1 MSDDPNDLDRVAA
14 AFGSVVADALALDRY
29 RIGAW
34 LRERGHAD
42 LARAVEHG
50 DHVDDDQPPIPSL
63 RLVMAAR
70 DMHMQ
75 RADDAEAEVK
85 RLRDLVR
92 EAYAEG
98 WTSGEFGA
106 GRGDA
111 NLDWLHSTACAEV
124 SRG

>member
-1 MSDDPNDLDRVAA
+1 MTDQTDLDRAVAA
-14 AFGSVVADALALDRY
+14 FTAAVALDRY

-34 LRERGHAD
+34 LRERGRGD
-42 LARAVEHG
+42 IARAVEHG
-50 DHVDDDQPPIPSL
+50 DHLDDDQPAIPSL

-92 EAYAEG
+92 EAYMEG
-98 WTSGEFGA
+98 WHDAPYA
-106 GRGDA
+106 GDDDDVNNFWQKSDA
-111 NLDWLHSTACAEV
+111 LADLDKP
-124 SRG
+124 R